1 MDPVWDIRDRCAVT
15 LPYEGEMNGE
25 DLLKATPFRQ
35 DVEIDRYER
44 AVRAMPVPERGR
56 FLRSMETA
64 DVIVAIVR
72 HGLRLG
78 LTAQ

>member
-15 LPYEGEMNGE
+15 LPHEGELNGE
-25 DLLKATPFRQ
+25 DLLSATPFRQ
-35 DVEIDRYER
+35 GIEIDRYER
-44 AVRAMPVPERGR
+44 AVMAMPMPERGR